1 MSIGY
6 DKFYP
11 KPFLPVKPQTEH
23 PPSFEPVKMIQPVD
37 PFHNAFYYTNDHQ
50 NNIVSQN
57 FQPEVVIPMMYRR
70 RRRHDFVPV
79 EPIPKDTPPQEIYGS
94 RISHVDNT
102 AASNFVSQPSTQPN
116 YNKAT
121 LMPFSML

>member
-1 MSIGY
+1 MDTISFIPNH
-6 DKFYP
+6 FYQLNH
-11 KPFLPVKPQTEH
+11 KLNTH
-23 PPSFEPVKMIQPVD
+23 PALSL
-37 PFHNAFYYTNDHQ
+37 
-50 NNIVSQN
+50 SQN

>member
-37 PFHNAFYYTNDHQ
+37 PFHNAFYYTNDH
-50 NNIVSQN
+50 
-57 FQPEVVIPMMYRR
+57 
-70 RRRHDFVPV
+70 RHDFVPV

>member
-37 PFHNAFYYTNDHQ
+37 PFHNAFYYTNDQ
-50 NNIVSQN
+50 
-57 FQPEVVIPMMYRR
+57 
-70 RRRHDFVPV
+70 
-79 EPIPKDTPPQEIYGS
+79 PPQEIYGS